1 MFEVKVW
8 KVQEVQVFVGSE
20 EAFSNLQHELLYLIM
35 SKLASSGFD
44 LLSTSCSNRSKL
56 RNGQKSFRPNVRIF
70 CIFCHWPIQHSMK
83 QSQHFFSRM
92 GVGTQAWELECFKR
106 LWSLVRNSLLWI
118 IRLNGCMW
126 QELARVK
133 DETIGLLRQQ
143 LEQPAEYA
151 QRSVK

>member
-20 EAFSNLQHELLYLIM
+20 EAFRNLQHELLYLIM

-70 CIFCHWPIQHSMK
+70 LHFLPLAYSTFYETIATF
-83 QSQHFFSRM
+83 FFSH
-92 GVGTQAWELECFKR
+92 GCWHASLGT
-106 LWSLVRNSLLWI
+106 
-118 IRLNGCMW
+118 
-126 QELARVK
+126 
-133 DETIGLLRQQ
+133 
-143 LEQPAEYA
+143 
-151 QRSVK
+151 